1 MSAAP
6 EITVQELAQ
15 KLAQIDA
22 VPFVQLIDVR
32 EPEEAAL
39 AHIEGFDILPL
50 SQFPLWSET
59 IFQRY
64 DPEAQTL
71 VLCHHGVRSQ
81 QMCQWLRQ
89 IGFKQVSNIRGGI
102 DAYSRLVDANIPQY

>member
-15 KLAQIDA
+15 KLAQLDEKTA
-22 VPFVQLIDVR
+22 PQLIDVR

-64 DPEAQTL
+64 NPEAETL

-102 DAYSRLVDANIPQY
+102 DAYSRFVDANIPQY